1 MRETKRGRE
10 RHREREEVGVGDRNG
25 LTDRQTDR
33 RTDRQI
39 DRQTGRQTDRQTDR
53 PRGGR
58 ERGGGGSKN
67 TCMLIH
73 VYKQQEVRGRATVT
87 R

>member
-1 MRETKRGRE
+1 M
-10 RHREREEVGVGDRNG
+10 GDRNG
-25 LTDRQTDR
+25 LTDRQADGQT
-33 RTDRQI
+33 

-58 ERGGGGSKN
+58 ERVCVCVWGGGGEESKN
-67 TCMLIH
+67 TRMLIH
-73 VYKQQEVRGRATVT
+73 VYKQQEVLGRATVT